1 MAFNLNMIATA
12 TISAD
17 AIKALIKEAVE
28 QETGKKVERIDF
40 ETRDVSDLD
49 DRYSRTVFSGCTVTF
64 SVERVKP
71 VIPSGP
77 IPRSSLASQID
88 AVERG
93 NGQGDR

>member
-64 SVERVKP
+64 GAERVKP

-77 IPRSSLASQID
+77 IHRSGLASQID
-88 AVERG
+88 AAERD
-93 NGQGDR
+93 NDRGDR